1 MHLEKVIHFYKF
13 YSSLK
18 SIFLVFPYD
27 FYANIT
33 MGLNRTKT
41 IPNSTDVWWEMS
53 ELENKYTYIPSC
65 KKQRESVSCLIH

>member
-1 MHLEKVIHFYKF
+1 
-13 YSSLK
+13 
-18 SIFLVFPYD
+18 
-27 FYANIT
+27 

-65 KKQRESVSCLIH
+65 KKQRKSVSCLIH